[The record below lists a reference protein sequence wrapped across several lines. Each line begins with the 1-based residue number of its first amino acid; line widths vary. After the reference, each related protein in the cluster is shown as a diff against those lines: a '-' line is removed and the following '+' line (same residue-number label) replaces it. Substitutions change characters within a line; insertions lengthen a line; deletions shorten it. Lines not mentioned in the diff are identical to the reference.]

1 MLKIELP
8 NNFVAERTYIA
19 EVLFSEILGL
29 TYELQFTDRHDC
41 MIAYG
46 NHTLITADAF
56 WTAKKSEYGF
66 LNLRRIPEKVS
77 ELPASTLGGPM
88 VAIYGTAT
96 CEWNIDNQCVTA
108 NCGIDIFASAFFM
121 LTRWEE
127 SVITKRDKHGR
138 FPYSSS
144 LAWIHGFHHR
154 PVVNE
159 YAAFIRLFLEKSG
172 FPLPMQRYTAQ
183 FISTHDVDY
192 VFKWTKATSWVRT
205 IIGDLFRRRSFA
217 LAFSNIG
224 FFLKSPVSKYSD
236 PYNTY
241 KRLIKDDVKTGA
253 KSIFYFLMDEN
264 NIKSLNLHGKWLF
277 RKILSNGSIIGLHA
291 GFNSYLPNGQLHKE
305 KLMLESLTGTK
316 VNETRQHY
324 LRFSVPET
332 WNMQN
337 KRGIAVDSS
346 LYYPEAPGFRTGC
359 CTEFSCFDIFHRTK
373 LPIRERTLCFM
384 DRSMFY
390 PEWQE
395 NGAEHYIMDLVHQVE
410 KHGGDFVMLWH
421 NSSFDYS
428 VWKDYIPVYES
439 IIAYFAKKQ
448 QQK

>member
-8 NNFVAERTYIA
+8 NNFVPERSYTV

-29 TYELQFTDRHDC
+29 TYSLEFTDRRDS
-41 MIAYG
+41 MISYKG
-46 NHTLITADAF
+46 HTLLIADAF
-56 WTAKKSEYGF
+56 WSAKKSEYSF
-66 LNLRRIPEKVS
+66 LSLRRIPNRVS
-77 ELPASTLGGPM
+77 ELPEGPHGGSM

-96 CEWNIDNQCVTA
+96 CEWGFNNGINTVQ
-108 NCGIDIFASAFFM
+108 CGIDIFASAFFM
-121 LTRWEE
+121 LSRWEE

-138 FPYSSS
+138 FAYTSS

-159 YAAFIRLFLEKSG
+159 YTAFIRLFLEKSG
-172 FPLPMQRYTAQ
+172 YPVPVQRTTAQ
-183 FISTHDVDY
+183 LVSTHDIDY
-192 VFKWTKATSWVRT
+192 VFKWNKATSWIRT
-205 IIGDLFRRRSFA
+205 LMGDLFKRHSMS
-217 LAFSNIG
+217 LAFSNAG

-241 KRLIKDDVKTGA
+241 RKLIKDDQKTGA
-253 KSIFYFLMDEN
+253 KSIFYFLMDDS
-264 NIKSLNLHGKWLF
+264 NIKLLNQHSKWLF

-291 GFNSYLPNGQLHKE
+291 GYNSYLPNGQLNKE
-305 KLMLESLTGTK
+305 KLLLESLTGTK
-316 VNETRQHY
+316 VTENRQHY
-324 LRFSVPET
+324 LRFAVPET

-359 CTEFSCFDIFHRTK
+359 CTEYSCFDIFHRTK

-384 DRSMFY
+384 DRSLFY

-395 NGAEHYIMDLVHQVE
+395 QGARQYLMELIHQVE

-421 NSSFDYS
+421 NSSFDYAI
-428 VWKDYIPVYES
+428 WKDYIPLYES
-439 IIAYFAKKQ
+439 IIGYFSKKHQ
-448 QQK
+448 NQ